1 MTPKSETPAMFFG
14 WGAPSS
20 DGSPSLRSSVAASVL
35 YLPKANERAMGKGK
49 IAQEKR
55 GRRKGGN
62 GPGGMDNGD
71 RGGQEEKRE
80 RNEEKVEKEAAGRK
94 GVRDNAGVEVTTVI
108 VTKKSLAAAQD
119 DTRTHT

>member
-1 MTPKSETPAMFFG
+1 
-14 WGAPSS
+14 
-20 DGSPSLRSSVAASVL
+20 
-35 YLPKANERAMGKGK
+35 
-49 IAQEKR
+49 
-55 GRRKGGN
+55 
-62 GPGGMDNGD
+62 MDKGD